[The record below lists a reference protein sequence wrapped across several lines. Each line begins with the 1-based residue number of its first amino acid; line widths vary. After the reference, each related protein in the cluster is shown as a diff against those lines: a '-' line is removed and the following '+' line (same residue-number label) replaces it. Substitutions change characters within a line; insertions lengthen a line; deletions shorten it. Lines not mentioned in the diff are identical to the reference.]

1 MLGRD
6 TAVWLIG
13 SLCQVHRVPFAPA
26 LLIQQFPPPY
36 TQAALQRALHAY
48 GFTAATATW
57 RAGAVA
63 LPCVAFIKDA
73 PGTPALILHA
83 DSERLMY
90 VRAGQVEPQTLAA
103 TEFSA
108 HFDPEIWL
116 VTLDTDAAR
125 AARGAGKLDDEGN
138 PLAARPFGFAW
149 FVPELLRHRN
159 IWADVLLG
167 RNPSATRC
175 AAQPLTA
182 LWHDP
187 SACST

>member
-13 SLCQVHRVPFAPA
+13 SLCQVHRVPFAPT

-48 GFTAATATW
+48 GFTAASATW

-90 VRAGQVEPQTLAA
+90 VRRAGRTANPGRDRIQRAFRPGNLAG
-103 TEFSA
+103 
-108 HFDPEIWL
+108 HPRYRRR
-116 VTLDTDAAR
+116 AR
-125 AARGAGKLDDEGN
+125 
-138 PLAARPFGFAW
+138 RPRRRQA
-149 FVPELLRHRN
+149 
-159 IWADVLLG
+159 
-167 RNPSATRC
+167 
-175 AAQPLTA
+175 
-182 LWHDP
+182 
-187 SACST
+187 